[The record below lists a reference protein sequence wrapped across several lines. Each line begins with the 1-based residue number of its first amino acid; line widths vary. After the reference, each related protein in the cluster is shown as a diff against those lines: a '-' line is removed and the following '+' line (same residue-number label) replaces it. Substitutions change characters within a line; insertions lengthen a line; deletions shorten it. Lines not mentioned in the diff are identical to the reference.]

1 MRAMPKCLAL
11 KHAAAIGPLGT
22 IRPCCAWDNNTGK
35 ETQMGEDF
43 SANHAVWDKQLQAGW
58 LPECAECEQDE
69 KQNGKSL
76 RLYYNEI
83 LADSE
88 GVEYW
93 DFKINNTC
101 NLTCRMCDP
110 VNSSSWVTIQRQID
124 PDYKP
129 KTQRW
134 HREIKNILPELY
146 TAKVIKFTGG
156 EPFMIPQVMDI
167 VKFLVNEEIAPAVRL
182 EFITNGT
189 HDISEYYHL
198 LSKFSCVTIT
208 ISVDAVGDRFEY
220 IRQGADW
227 NQVSTN
233 IININKTKPFN
244 TNLGITCLPQALNI
258 NHIHEVKDWCK
269 VNQIRFNRASDCI
282 HPDYM
287 TPGALDTAELRQKLI
302 SRMTVLDKIHGTN
315 YRDFI

>member
-22 IRPCCAWDNNTGK
+22 IRPCCAWNNNNGK
-35 ETQMGEDF
+35 ETPMGEDF
-43 SANHAVWDKQLQAGW
+43 LVNHAKWDEQMKTQW
-58 LPECAECEQDE
+58 LPECQECQQDE
-69 KQNGKSL
+69 QQNGKSL

-110 VNSSSWVTIQRQID
+110 VNSSSWVNIQKQID
-124 PDYKP
+124 PNYKP
-129 KTQRW
+129 KTNKW
-134 HREIKNILPELY
+134 HREIDSILPELY
-146 TAKVIKFTGG
+146 TAKVLKFTGG
-156 EPFMIPQVMDI
+156 EPFMIPQVMYI
-167 VKFLVNEEIAPAVRL
+167 LNFLVDQDIAPAVRL

-189 HDISEYYHL
+189 HDISEHYHL
-198 LSKFSCVTIT
+198 LSKFSYVTIT
-208 ISVDAVGDRFEY
+208 VSVDATGNRFEY

-227 NQVSTN
+227 NHVSQN
-233 IININKTKPFN
+233 VININKQKP
-244 TNLGITCLPQALNI
+244 TNMDLGITCLPQALNI

-269 VNQIRFNRASDCI
+269 ANNLKFNRASDCI

-287 TPGALDTAELRQKLI
+287 QPGALESTSLRQKLI
-302 SRMTVLDKIHGTN
+302 SRMTVLDNIHGTN